1 MGKSKKQQQTLPMV
15 SICTPTF
22 NRRPFI
28 PMIIKCF
35 EHQLYPKDRMEWII
49 IDDGTDKIGELVSHI
64 PQVKYFKYEDKMTLG
79 CKRNLLNE
87 KATGDIIVYMDDDD
101 YYPPERVQ
109 HAVETLQ
116 KNPKALCAGS
126 SAMFIY
132 FKHVNKMV
140 QFGPYGPNHATAA
153 TFAFKRDLLKI
164 TRFDEKSSVA
174 EEKKFLKDYTIP
186 FVQLEPKKSILVFSH
201 EQNSFD
207 KRELLMQGPNP
218 RMHDS
223 TLVPADFVKEADILK
238 FFMDDINN
246 LASYEPGNP
255 ENKPDVIKQIAELKQ
270 NREVMIQEHMKKQAE
285 HAEMM
290 NKLQIASS
298 LPAAQNKISEM
309 SILIQQLTLEN
320 NQLTEKVTYLE
331 DKMKQLISDRIK
343 EKMQERR
350 ITLSQEAPTITSS
363 L

>member
-1 MGKSKKQQQTLPMV
+1 
-15 SICTPTF
+15 
-22 NRRPFI
+22 
-28 PMIIKCF
+28 
-35 EHQLYPKDRMEWII
+35 
-49 IDDGTDKIGELVSHI
+49 
-64 PQVKYFKYEDKMTLG
+64 
-79 CKRNLLNE
+79 
-87 KATGDIIVYMDDDD
+87 MDDDD

-126 SAMFIY
+126 SAMFIF
-132 FKHVNKMV
+132 FKHVNRMV

-246 LASYEPGNP
+246 LTSYEPGNP
-255 ENKPDVIKQIAELKQ
+255 ENKPDVIKQIAEMKQ
-270 NREVMIQEHMKKQAE
+270 NREVMIQEHMKKQTE
-285 HAEMM
+285 QAEMM
-290 NKLQIASS
+290 NKLKIASS
-298 LPAAQNKISEM
+298 LPAAQNKINEM
-309 SILIQQLTLEN
+309 SVLIQQLTLEN
-320 NQLTEKVTYLE
+320 NQLAEKVTYLE
-331 DKMKQLISDRIK
+331 NKMKQFISDRVK
-343 EKMQERR
+343 EKR
-350 ITLSQEAPTITSS
+350 ITLSQDAPTITSLS
-363 L
+363 